1 MSGDGVRAR
10 CAWHG
15 IVEVRDGEHGQRN
28 HVRGR
33 RPIVAASQPHQPLLR
48 LHPWGYV
55 PTVVLCVEQQRPTG
69 SEGPEERLSRSQQGP
84 WGLASTRALTGIRR
98 LIRIAPSRASTRR
111 RHSETQLGG
120 VSSRTPPSGS
130 EEAPRRTG
138 TPSPSRR
145 PEAPYRRRP
154 RKPTPGTLGFLLPSA
169 KGVGGA
175 I

>member
-1 MSGDGVRAR
+1 
-10 CAWHG
+10 
-15 IVEVRDGEHGQRN
+15 
-28 HVRGR
+28 
-33 RPIVAASQPHQPLLR
+33 
-48 LHPWGYV
+48 
-55 PTVVLCVEQQRPTG
+55 
-69 SEGPEERLSRSQQGP
+69 LSRSQQGP

-98 LIRIAPSRASTRR
+98 LTRIAPSRASTRR

-154 RKPTPGTLGFLLPSA
+154 GQEAHTRHPRLPPPLREGCGRGDL
-169 KGVGGA
+169 KD
-175 I
+175 